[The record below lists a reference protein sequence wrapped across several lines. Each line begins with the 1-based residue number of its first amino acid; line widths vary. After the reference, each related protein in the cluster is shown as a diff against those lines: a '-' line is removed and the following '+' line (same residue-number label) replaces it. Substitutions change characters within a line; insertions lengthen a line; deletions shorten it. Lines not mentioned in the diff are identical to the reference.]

1 MGSIKSWIKPF
12 VIREILINEFSELE
26 KKIRLIYRSFDYL
39 MLIEINE
46 ITQYALGFFLFFLRS
61 PNMCHT
67 NAIIGI

>member
-46 ITQYALGFFLFFLRS
+46 ITQYALGFFCFFYEAPICVIQTQL
-61 PNMCHT
+61 
-67 NAIIGI
+67 